1 MPATRHADRATYF
14 GTTSS
19 RDRPVGDRPVMRPG
33 TTDKASAVAH
43 YEAMARQVALER
55 GDEWTTIPAPEGPTL
70 AGAHSHG

>member
-1 MPATRHADRATYF
+1 MLVTRHADRACNF

-19 RDRPVGDRPVMRPG
+19 VDRPVGARPVMRPG

-55 GDEWTTIPAPEGPTL
+55 GDEWAAPAADGPML
-70 AGAHSHG
+70 AGAQRRG

>member
-1 MPATRHADRATYF
+1 MPATRHADRAKF

-19 RDRPVGDRPVMRPG
+19 VDRPVGARPVMRPG

-55 GDEWTTIPAPEGPTL
+55 GDEWTTPDGPTL
-70 AGAHSHG
+70 AGAHRHG